1 MAARSIRVTGALF
14 IAPVFL
20 SMSASSSF
28 AQSGQP
34 CPRFAPGST
43 IVEPENLYSRNGVLT
58 VDFSYQ
64 TRVDEN
70 GNRLF
75 CFIDDHG
82 AQSPTL
88 HIYPGDRLILN
99 LKNDLPPMPAS
110 MSKMPGM
117 VLAASDSGPCG
128 ATVMTADSV
137 NLHYHGTN
145 VPPVCHQ
152 DEVIK
157 TIVNPGET
165 FHYELD
171 FPSDEPPGLYWYHP
185 HIHGISEPAVQGGA
199 TGAIIVEG
207 LERANPEVAGLPQR
221 VLIIRDSPVPGNPQP
236 GGDVPSYDISL
247 NYIPVPYPSFT
258 PAVIPMKPGEKQL
271 WRVANTSADTILD
284 LQLKYDGVPQPL
296 TVVALDG
303 VPTNSQDGS
312 SKGKSIV
319 EDHILVSPAARAE
332 FIVTGPSLQVGSAAL
347 STLKVNTGPD
357 GDNDPE
363 RNIAVIQVR
372 PDALASGASLPAASG
387 PPPPARFVG
396 LRTAKPTAHRK
407 LYFSEVIL
415 DPSNP
420 NSPVD
425 FYITVDGQK
434 PVLFS
439 PDNPPAIVTT
449 QGAVED
455 WVIENRS
462 LENHEFHIHQ
472 LHYLLLERN
481 GVPVPDGQYLDMIDV
496 PFWSG
501 KGPYPSVKV
510 RMDFR
515 GPIVG
520 DFVYH
525 CHILGH
531 EDGGMMAIIR
541 VNPR

>member
-1 MAARSIRVTGALF
+1 MKMRDFGTIAGVPLALMVLLAGG
-14 IAPVFL
+14 I
-20 SMSASSSF
+20 SSF
-28 AQSGQP
+28 AQNAQP
-34 CPRFAPGST
+34 CPRFEPGST
-43 IVEPENLYSRNGVLT
+43 IVEPEDLYSQGGALT
-58 VDFSYQ
+58 VNFSYQ
-64 TRVDEN
+64 SRVDEN

-75 CFIDDHG
+75 CFVDEHG

-88 HIYPGDRLILN
+88 HVRPGDRLIIN
-99 LKNDLPPMPAS
+99 LKNELPPIPAS

-117 VLAASDSGPCG
+117 ILTPSDSGACG
-128 ATVMTADSV
+128 ATIMTADSV
-137 NLHYHGTN
+137 NLHYHGTT

-165 FHYELD
+165 FQYDVH

-185 HIHGISEPAVQGGA
+185 HIHGISEAAVQGGA

-207 LERANPEVAGLPQR
+207 LERANPAVAGLPQR
-221 VLIIRDSPVPGNPQP
+221 VLMIRDGPVPGNPTP

-258 PAVIPMKPGEKQL
+258 PAVIPMKPSEKQL
-271 WRVANTSADTILD
+271 WRVANTCADTILN
-284 LQLKYDGVPQPL
+284 LQLKYDGVAQPL

-303 VPTNSQDGS
+303 FPVGSQDGAG
-312 SKGKSIV
+312 KGKSIV
-319 EDHILVSPAARAE
+319 VDHILLSPAARAE
-332 FIVTGPSLQVGSAAL
+332 FIVTGPTAQIGSATF
-347 STLKVNTGPD
+347 STLKINTGPI
-357 GDNDPE
+357 GDNDPG
-363 RNIAVIQVR
+363 RDIAVIKVS
-372 PDALASGASLPAASG
+372 PDAAIPSLLPAVSGA
-387 PPPPARFVG
+387 PPPARFAG
-396 LRTAKPTAHRK
+396 LRSAKPTAQRK
-407 LYFSEVIL
+407 LYFSES
-415 DPSNP
+415 PSTPKNP
-420 NSPVD
+420 DNPTK
-425 FYITVDGQK
+425 FFITVDGQK

-455 WVIENRS
+455 WVVENRA

-472 LHYLLLERN
+472 LHFLVLERN
-481 GVPVPDGQYLDMIDV
+481 GAPVPDGQYLDMIDI
-496 PFWSG
+496 PFWTG
-501 KGPYPSVKV
+501 KGPYPSVKL

-515 GPIVG
+515 GAIVG

-531 EDGGMMAIIR
+531 EDAGMMAIIR